1 MPLEQIKCP
10 ICGNTETVERIDTE
24 QEPTWRCA
32 CCYSVFVE
40 KLAKREYEKLES
52 AIREHMEAGVGRIES
67 VIDEALLREK
77 TKEFTNLRAELMRK
91 VNANYTDSKAIV
103 KICEKILLIAPG
115 DFLAEFFHIANS
127 GTRVEIAAYINGIN
141 EEENAVY
148 METVIDFIIRS
159 LKEEYITPTAA
170 LLERCAKIF
179 TPRKKQEYFTKYEEE
194 AGKVKEG
201 IYEVGLNRDVFLAY
215 SGKDMQAVRELLD
228 FIESDEIGLT
238 CFAAFRNLQHGRDA
252 VADYDRALKEAMN
265 NCSIFLFVSSVNSR
279 SFSCDA
285 LKKEIAYIRNYDMAN
300 NPGYISYDQIPMA
313 NRKLRIEYRLD
324 NKPTLADKNIS
335 QFFSGLTYVEDYEQL
350 RARLC
355 ECMDSICG
363 VPTVKEEEKH
373 TYTEDDFERRVNEE
387 IARREEENA
396 KRRAEEEARLRA
408 TVEAQ
413 IRAEAE
419 KRIAAENERERKGE
433 EEARVKVSRD
443 TYLETESALDAED
456 DVTSIDTDEFDD
468 GDFDDGDFDEDDLA
482 LSVYPDFKIQGN
494 VLKKYIGK
502 ETEVV
507 IPTIVKTIGSSSFAN
522 CEGLEYVF
530 IPFGVEAIGEYAFY
544 DCDSLVSVEIPT
556 SVKTVGAGAFAASP
570 NLKIYVSPGTD
581 ISAWGK
587 NWNGGC
593 AVYEIGTNK
602 RLIKAGLLRKS

>member
-10 ICGNTETVERIDTE
+10 ICGNTETIERIETE

-52 AIREHMEAGVGRIES
+52 AIREHLEAGVGRIES

-77 TKEFTNLRAELMRK
+77 TKEFANLRAELMRK

-103 KICEKILLIAPG
+103 KICEKILLIAPD
-115 DFLAEFFHIANS
+115 DFLTEFFHIANS

-179 TPRKKQEYFTKYEEE
+179 TPRKKQEYFTKFEEE

-285 LKKEIAYIRNYDMAN
+285 LRKEIAYIRNYDMAN

-350 RARLC
+350 RVRLC

-363 VPTVKEEEKH
+363 VPAVKEEEKH
-373 TYTEDDFERRVNEE
+373 TYTEDDFKRRLNEE

-396 KRRAEEEARLRA
+396 RQRKEDEARLRSEL
-408 TVEAQ
+408 EAQ
-413 IRAEAE
+413 IRAETA
-419 KRIAAENERERKGE
+419 KRIADERKRL
-433 EEARVKVSRD
+433 AA
-443 TYLETESALDAED
+443 LETEKKAKENLSDAQKTEFDVDTDDNEDAELVD
-456 DVTSIDTDEFDD
+456 
-468 GDFDDGDFDEDDLA
+468 DDLTSS
-482 LSVYPDFKIQGN
+482 LYPGFKIEGN
-494 VLKKYIGK
+494 ALKKYVGK
-502 ETEVV
+502 ETKVV
-507 IPTIVKTIGSSSFAN
+507 IPTVIKSISNSAFAN
-522 CEGLEYVF
+522 CETLECVF
-530 IPFGVEAIGEYAFY
+530 IPFGVESIGEFAFY
-544 DCDSLVSVEIPT
+544 DCDSLVRVEIPT
-556 SVKTVGAGAFAASP
+556 SVKTIGVGAFSASP

-581 ISAWGK
+581 MSAWK
-587 NWNGGC
+587 DNWNSGC
-593 AVYEIGTNK
+593 AVYELGTNK
-602 RLIKAGLLRKS
+602 RLIKAGLFRKS